1 MFGRRSTTS
10 SNAPR
15 VGVVGHLGTSYS
27 STQVVTQHLV
37 AQAKAATG
45 KDIQVTESYD
55 NTDNIFRDRIGYGR
69 GMRAGPQSFDRAV
82 GVVYLCAG
90 DYMTRTEQGEDIKKA
105 MSNKSMS
112 SLPFLILIAAD
123 EGDKTNW
130 EEALGADT
138 FPESANWLIA
148 TTASF
153 PSTLPGWFD
162 SSTITV
168 DADLTEALAWF
179 IQNALPT
186 EEVKADGKKGLGALL
201 GMLHSSVE
209 AKTEQV
215 NDDDK
220 LIELPD
226 VEKVVERLET
236 SEKAKVAAE
245 KKPAKIKE
253 WLGTI
258 FGSNKTAAL

>member
-1 MFGRRSTTS
+1 M
-10 SNAPR
+10 
-15 VGVVGHLGTSYS
+15 
-27 STQVVTQHLV
+27 QHLI

-45 KDIQVTESYD
+45 KDIHVTESSD
-55 NTDNIFRDRIGYGR
+55 NTDNIFRDWIGYGR

-82 GVVYLCAG
+82 GVVYLCAAN
-90 DYMTRTEQGEDIKKA
+90 YMTRTEQGEDIKKA
-105 MSNKSMS
+105 MSNKHMS
-112 SLPFLILIAAD
+112 KLPFLILVAAD
-123 EGDKTNW
+123 AGDQTNW

-148 TTASF
+148 TTTSF
-153 PSTLPGWFD
+153 PATLPQWFD
-162 SSTITV
+162 PSSITV
-168 DADLTEALAWF
+168 DADLTEALSWF

-186 EEVKADGKKGLGALL
+186 EEVKADGKAGLSALL
-201 GMLHSSVE
+201 GMLHSSAPEPKVE
-209 AKTEQV
+209 QST
-215 NDDDK
+215 DDDK

-226 VEKVVERLET
+226 VEKVVARLET

-258 FGSNKTAAL
+258 FGSNKTTAQ